1 MVDPRHPAGHD
12 DGTHPARPS
21 VGGPTPDPRLGNPPE
36 VKRRNRWTIGIAIAA
51 LVAAAAIFLIWYW
64 TTGAVNVAAV
74 TPAAP
79 PVAAPKSTPA
89 NAEKPRAKPGDCRP
103 FTKDVDVAGQ
113 KQTLRGTACMQADGS
128 WRIVA
133 AE

>member
-21 VGGPTPDPRLGNPPE
+21 VGGPTPDPRLGNPPA
-36 VKRRNRWTIGIAIAA
+36 VKRRNRWSIGIAIAA

-79 PVAAPKSTPA
+79 PVAASASPA
-89 NAEKPRAKPGDCRP
+89 AEKARAQPGDCRP
-103 FTKDVDVAGQ
+103 FTKDVDLGGQ
-113 KQTLRGTACMQADGS
+113 RQTLRGTACMQPDGS
-128 WRIVA
+128 WRIIA
-133 AE
+133 AD